1 METYQYKAFISYRHT
16 EPDASIAKKLH
27 TMIENYAIPG
37 NIQKTLGIR
46 KMGRVFRDQE
56 ELPIGSDLNDNISS
70 ALQESEYL
78 IVICSKETPQSYWV
92 LKEIETFISRMGH
105 LI

>member
-56 ELPIGSDLNDNISS
+56 ELPLSQDLGADIHK
-70 ALQESEYL
+70 ALENSEWL
-78 IVICSKETPQSYWV
+78 IAICSPRYLESK
-92 LKEIETFISRMGH
+92 
-105 LI
+105 